1 MTESMK
7 GLLLEDRWA
16 PVTSE
21 MGFLETDAEHAAR
34 AFATWQR
41 GLLTPRGFT
50 VEVRPVSGSL
60 EQALSALLPLTS
72 PETQRHLFIPTR
84 SAWTA
89 YVENGWTGTDA
100 ASPMRYMA
108 RRLSCRGLRV
118 VAVPH
123 TLREEQGP
131 LWRRDAGGVRPAA
144 DGRLNYVRALVCAN
158 DGGRWVFDQ
167 SGEPF
172 PFEKLEQYQA
182 RRVRDRFT
190 FDMLK
195 DYLRHLG
202 LSPFEEDFYLP
213 EGAPA
218 WLVER
223 KGSVSPP
230 PQGVHP
236 GPGPR
241 GFLILIFTPE

>member
-1 MTESMK
+1 MK

-21 MGFLETDAEHAAR
+21 MGFLELGVEQAAQ

-41 GLLTPRGFT
+41 GLPTSRGFT
-50 VEVRPVSGSL
+50 VEVLPVLGPL
-60 EQALSALLPLTS
+60 EQVLSRLLPLNGG
-72 PETQRHLFIPTR
+72 ETQRHLFIPTR

-89 YVENGWTGTDA
+89 YVSNQWTGTDA
-100 ASPMRYMA
+100 ASPMSTMA
-108 RRLSCRGLRV
+108 RRLSIRCLRV

-123 TLREEQGP
+123 TLGKHQGGRYGAVM
-131 LWRRDAGGVRPAA
+131 LGVYGPKQPEK
-144 DGRLNYVRALVCAN
+144 LTNTVRALGASN

-172 PFEKLEQYQA
+172 PFEQVEQYQA

-190 FDMLK
+190 FELLK

-213 EGAPA
+213 PGSRA
-218 WLVER
+218 WLIQ
-223 KGSVSPP
+223 KT
-230 PQGVHP
+230 
-236 GPGPR
+236 GPFATVGQEYTLEEAR
-241 GFLILIFTPE
+241 AAHVL

>member
-1 MTESMK
+1 MTENMK
-7 GLLLEDRWA
+7 GLLLGDSWA

-21 MGFLETDAEHAAR
+21 MGFLEAGAEHAAR
-34 AFATWQR
+34 AFAAWQGGLFVSR
-41 GLLTPRGFT
+41 GTT
-50 VEVRPVSGSL
+50 VEVRSVSGSL
-60 EQALSALLPLTS
+60 EQALSTLLPLTDV
-72 PETQRHLFIPTR
+72 ERRRYLFIPTR

-89 YVENGWTGTDA
+89 YVDNGWRGTDVFGPV
-100 ASPMRYMA
+100 SYMA
-108 RRLSCRGLRV
+108 ERLGCRGMRV
-118 VAVPH
+118 VAVPN
-123 TLREEQGP
+123 TIQKDKGRYGAVMLEVYGP
-131 LWRRDAGGVRPAA
+131 HQTHW
-144 DGRLNYVRALVCAN
+144 LNYLRTIYVSN
-158 DGGRWVFDQ
+158 DGGRWVFGQ

-195 DYLRHLG
+195 EYLRHLG

-223 KGSVSPP
+223 KGPVLPNHHEYTLA
-230 PQGVHP
+230 QVQED
-236 GPGPR
+236 
-241 GFLILIFTPE
+241 F